1 LTLEAREAEPL
12 KLVGLVETPD
22 WIEAGLK
29 NSTVSVGIRPDVSL
43 GIKAGTIRIETN
55 LAQQPFVEITAKAII
70 EGNLKPSTYVLGFK
84 PTEIGRTIHA
94 QMELLYSGEQNLDSL
109 KFDFPGDWE
118 VKRAKCSDV
127 AGNPENCVRIQMEKT
142 IKESGR
148 SAGVLKFRMPNEP
161 ELEIPF
167 GIMGLNPD
175 QSVREILVTDD
186 EQAVAPAKIDI
197 TRAIQEQRET
207 PTGNPASEDAP
218 AARKVSRAKGSG
230 PVRLRWKAA
239 NDESVYGYMIYR
251 ADDRAGPYRRI
262 TAKPLPKQ
270 GDATAAISTGDQV
283 FVDEDVE
290 PGKTYYYY
298 IDTMA
303 KNGTQERL
311 SPVLSKTV
319 TP

>member
-1 LTLEAREAEPL
+1 
-12 KLVGLVETPD
+12 
-22 WIEAGLK
+22 
-29 NSTVSVGIRPDVSL
+29 
-43 GIKAGTIRIETN
+43 
-55 LAQQPFVEITAKAII
+55 
-70 EGNLKPSTYVLGFK
+70 
-84 PTEIGRTIHA
+84 
-94 QMELLYSGEQNLDSL
+94 MELLYSGEQNLDSL
-109 KFDFPGDWE
+109 KFDFPGDWV
-118 VKRAKCSDV
+118 VKRAKCSD
-127 AGNPENCVRIQMEKT
+127 AIGNPENCVRIQMERT

-148 SAGVLKFRMPNEP
+148 SAGILKFSMPNEP

-175 QSVREILVTDD
+175 QSVREILINDD
-186 EQAVAPAKIDI
+186 EHAAAPAKIDI
-197 TRAIQEQRET
+197 TKAIQEQRET
-207 PTGNPASEDAP
+207 PTSVPASTDTP
-218 AARKVSRAKGSG
+218 AARNVSRAKGSG

-251 ADDRAGPYRRI
+251 ADDRAGPFRRI

-270 GDATAAISTGDQV
+270 GGATVAISTGDQV

-290 PGKTYYYY
+290 PGRTYYYY

-303 KNGTQERL
+303 RNGTQERL